1 MVGEVIMSNN
11 SIAKSRILSY
21 DIIRIIAVLAVVMIH
36 SSLGFVT
43 AYPTKSADFL
53 FGNIFDGISRIGV
66 PLFVML
72 SGALMLD
79 ENKETSIKKMLKY
92 SLRIF
97 ILLCIWSLLYAV
109 VYEIIQPLIDKKTIS
124 VEGFWNA
131 FAYGHYHM
139 WYLYMLIGLYLI
151 TPVLKSFVK
160 KSNKNIVMYFII
172 IAVIFQFAEPLINL
186 LINQGTQ
193 TTDLLQKFINKFRMG
208 FVGQYTAY
216 YLLGWYITNIKI
228 KKTHRSSLYVL
239 GFAGLFVTVMG
250 TQLLINDTNKI
261 YNSFYSDTSINVLCY
276 SAAVFVFLYY
286 FFINKNYNR
295 VNKISMIL
303 SKLTFGVYL
312 IHPYIIT
319 LLNKFINTKNALI
332 QIPLTWIITVIASF
346 LITFILSK
354 IPLLKKLVRC

>member
-1 MVGEVIMSNN
+1 MSY
-11 SIAKSRILSY
+11 KSMSKNRVLSY

-36 SSLGFVT
+36 SSVSFVT
-43 AYPTKSADFL
+43 TYPPKSTDFIL
-53 FGNIFDGISRIGV
+53 GNVFDGISRIGV
-66 PLFVML
+66 PLFIML

-79 ENKETSIKKMLKY
+79 ENKETPIKKMLKY
-92 SLRIF
+92 ALRIF
-97 ILLCIWSLLYAV
+97 MLLCIWSLLYAV
-109 VYEIIQPLIDKKTIS
+109 VYQIIQPLIDKRSIS

-131 FAYGHYHM
+131 FAYGHYHL

-151 TPVLKSFVK
+151 TPILKAFVK
-160 KSNKNIVMYFII
+160 KSNEKIVLYFII
-172 IAVIFQFAEPLINL
+172 LAVIFQFAEPLINL

-193 TTDLLQKFINKFRMG
+193 TTDLLQKFIYKFRMG

-228 KKTHRSSLYVL
+228 KKTYRSCLYVL
-239 GFAGLFVTVMG
+239 GFVGLFVTIMG
-250 TQLLINDTNKI
+250 TQLLINDMNKI
-261 YNSFYSDTSINVLCY
+261 YNSFYSDTSINVMCY
-276 SAAVFVFLYY
+276 SAAIFLFLYY
-286 FFINKNYNR
+286 FFKNKNYKR
-295 VNKISMIL
+295 VNKISMTL

-319 LLNKFINTKNALI
+319 LLNKFINTKNALT
-332 QIPLTWIITVIASF
+332 QIPLNWIVATAGAF